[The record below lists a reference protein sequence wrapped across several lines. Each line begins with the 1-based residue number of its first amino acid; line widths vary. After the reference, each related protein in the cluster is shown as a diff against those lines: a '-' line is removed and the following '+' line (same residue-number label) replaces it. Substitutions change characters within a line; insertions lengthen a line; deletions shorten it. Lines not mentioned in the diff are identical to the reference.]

1 MPARAWKAAAFWTA
15 LSGLSVKDGKMKS
28 MVYCEIWSI
37 LKTSHGNAILI
48 KPKNMDMAVP
58 IFIGTLEMQSI
69 LIGKEGLSLSRP
81 HTHDLFLNML
91 EQVNLTVKR
100 VEVYEL
106 KDDVFHAR
114 LVITGGEYTSEKP
127 LILDSRPSDAFA
139 IATRKKCPIFMASSV
154 VEQTGVPLDYFISD
168 LEEDFEDRHSSLK
181 KQLEQAVAEEEYE
194 QAAEI
199 RDLLKMLE
207 NDTE

>member
-1 MPARAWKAAAFWTA
+1 LKTMY
-15 LSGLSVKDGKMKS
+15 LS
-28 MVYCEIWSI
+28 EIWSI
-37 LKTSHGNAILI
+37 LKTSHGNAILL
-48 KPKNMDMAVP
+48 KPKDKEVAVP

-69 LIGKEGLSLSRP
+69 LMGKEGVSLSRP

-91 EQVNLTVKR
+91 AHVNLLVKK

-114 LVITGGEYTSEKP
+114 LVITGGEYTKENP

-139 IATRKKCPIFMASSV
+139 IAARKKCPIYLASSII
-154 VEQTGVPLDYFISD
+154 EQTGVPLSFFIND
-168 LEEDFEDRHSSLK
+168 LEEDTEDKYRSLK
-181 KQLEQAVAEEEYE
+181 EQLEQAVAEEEYE

-207 NDTE
+207 NDSDD

>member
-1 MPARAWKAAAFWTA
+1 VKA
-15 LSGLSVKDGKMKS
+15 
-28 MVYCEIWSI
+28 MVISEIWSI
-37 LKTSHGNAILI
+37 LKTSHGNAILL
-48 KPKNMDMAVP
+48 KPKDAEIAVP

-69 LIGKEGLSLSRP
+69 LIGKEGMSLSRP

-91 EQVNLTVKR
+91 SNVNLSIKK

-114 LVITGGEYTSEKP
+114 LVITGGEYTKEKP

-139 IATRKKCPIFMASSV
+139 IATRKKCPIYMASSII
-154 VEQTGVPLDYFISD
+154 EQTGVPLTFFIND
-168 LEEDFEDRHSSLK
+168 LEETADDQYRSLK
-181 KQLEQAVAEEEYE
+181 EQLEQAVAEEEYE

-199 RDLLKMLE
+199 RDLLNMLE
-207 NDTE
+207 NEADIA

>member
-1 MPARAWKAAAFWTA
+1 
-15 LSGLSVKDGKMKS
+15 MKNMLYS
-28 MVYCEIWSI
+28 EIWSI

-48 KPKNMDMAVP
+48 KPKTMDIAVP

-91 EQVNLTVKR
+91 EQVNLTVKK

-127 LILDSRPSDAFA
+127 LVLDSRPSDAFA
-139 IATRKKCPIFMASSV
+139 IATRKKCPIFLASSV

-168 LEEDFEDRHSSLK
+168 LEEDFDDRHSSLK

>member
-1 MPARAWKAAAFWTA
+1 
-15 LSGLSVKDGKMKS
+15 VKG
-28 MVYCEIWSI
+28 MVISEIWSI
-37 LKTSHGNAILI
+37 VKTEHGNAVLL
-48 KPKNMDMAVP
+48 KPRNMEKAVP

-69 LIGKEGLSLSRP
+69 LIGKEGMKLPRP

-91 EQVNLTVKR
+91 ANVNLSVR
-100 VEVYEL
+100 RIEIYEI

-114 LVITGGEYTSEKP
+114 LVITGGEFTNEKP
-127 LILDSRPSDAFA
+127 LILESRPSDALA
-139 IATRKKCPIFMASSV
+139 IVTRKKCPVFVASSV
-154 VEQTGVPLDYFISD
+154 IESTGIPLDFFISE
-168 LEEDFEDRHSSLK
+168 LEEETDKYSSIR

-207 NDTE
+207 SNTDI

>member
-1 MPARAWKAAAFWTA
+1 
-15 LSGLSVKDGKMKS
+15 LKS
-28 MVYCEIWSI
+28 MYLSEIWSI
-37 LKTSHGNAILI
+37 LKTSHGNAILL
-48 KPKNMDMAVP
+48 KPKDKEIAVP

-69 LIGKEGLSLSRP
+69 LIGKEGVSLSRP

-91 EQVNLTVKR
+91 AHVNLLVKK

-114 LVITGGEYTSEKP
+114 LIITGGEYTKENP

-139 IATRKKCPIFMASSV
+139 IAARKKCPIYLASSII
-154 VEQTGVPLDYFISD
+154 EQTGVPLSFFIND
-168 LEEDFEDRHSSLK
+168 IEEETEDKYRSLK
-181 KQLEQAVAEEEYE
+181 EQLEQAVAEEEYE

-207 NDTE
+207 NDADD

>member
-1 MPARAWKAAAFWTA
+1 M
-15 LSGLSVKDGKMKS
+15 KDMHIS
-28 MVYCEIWSI
+28 EIWSI
-37 LKTSHGNAILI
+37 LKTSHGNALLLR
-48 KPKNMDMAVP
+48 PKDMDVAVP
-58 IFIGTLEMQSI
+58 IFIGNLEMQSI
-69 LIGKEGLSLSRP
+69 LIGKEGMKLSRP

-91 EQVNLTVKR
+91 SHVNLSIRK

-114 LVITGGEYTSEKP
+114 LIITGGEYTAEKP

-139 IATRKKCPIFMASSV
+139 IAARKKCPIYIASSV
-154 VEQTGVPLDYFISD
+154 IEQTGVPLSFFVN
-168 LEEDFEDRHSSLK
+168 DFEENPDNDRHRSLRE
-181 KQLEQAVAEEEYE
+181 QLEQAVAEEEYE

-207 NDTE
+207 NDPDSPLQDS

>member
-1 MPARAWKAAAFWTA
+1 
-15 LSGLSVKDGKMKS
+15 LKS
-28 MVYCEIWSI
+28 MYLSEIWSI
-37 LKTSHGNAILI
+37 LKTSHGNALLL
-48 KPKNMDMAVP
+48 KPKDKDVAVP

-69 LIGKEGLSLSRP
+69 LIGKEGVSLSRP

-91 EQVNLTVKR
+91 AHVNLLVKK

-114 LVITGGEYTSEKP
+114 LIITGGEYTKENP

-139 IATRKKCPIFMASSV
+139 IATRKKCPIYMASSII
-154 VEQTGVPLDYFISD
+154 EQTGVPLSFFIND
-168 LEEDFEDRHSSLK
+168 IEEDTDDKYRSLK
-181 KQLEQAVAEEEYE
+181 EQLEQAVAEEEYE

-207 NDTE
+207 SDVDD

>member
-1 MPARAWKAAAFWTA
+1 MY
-15 LSGLSVKDGKMKS
+15 LS
-28 MVYCEIWSI
+28 EIWSV
-37 LKTSHGNAILI
+37 LKTSHGNAILL
-48 KPKNMDMAVP
+48 KPKDKEVAVP

-69 LIGKEGLSLSRP
+69 LLGKEGVSLSRP

-91 EQVNLTVKR
+91 AHVNLLVKK

-114 LVITGGEYTSEKP
+114 LIITGGEYTKEKP

-139 IATRKKCPIFMASSV
+139 IAARKKCPIYLASSII
-154 VEQTGVPLDYFISD
+154 EQTGVPLSFFVND
-168 LEEDFEDRHSSLK
+168 LEEDTDDKYRSLK
-181 KQLEQAVAEEEYE
+181 EQLEQAVAEEEYE

-207 NDTE
+207 NDAAD

>member
-1 MPARAWKAAAFWTA
+1 MY
-15 LSGLSVKDGKMKS
+15 LS
-28 MVYCEIWSI
+28 EIWSI
-37 LKTSHGNAILI
+37 LKTSHGNAILL
-48 KPKNMDMAVP
+48 KPKDRDVAVP

-69 LIGKEGLSLSRP
+69 LIGKEGVSLSRP

-91 EQVNLTVKR
+91 AHVNLLVKK

-114 LVITGGEYTSEKP
+114 LIITGGEYTKENP

-139 IATRKKCPIFMASSV
+139 IATRKKCPIYLSSSII
-154 VEQTGVPLDYFISD
+154 EETGVPLSFFIND
-168 LEEDFEDRHSSLK
+168 LEEDTEDKYRSLK
-181 KQLEQAVAEEEYE
+181 EQLEQAVAEEEYE

-207 NDTE
+207 SDADD

>member
-1 MPARAWKAAAFWTA
+1 LKTMF
-15 LSGLSVKDGKMKS
+15 LSD
-28 MVYCEIWSI
+28 IWSV
-37 LKTSHGNAILI
+37 LKTSHGNALLL
-48 KPKNMDMAVP
+48 KPKDKDIAVP

-69 LIGKEGLSLSRP
+69 LMGKEGVSMSRP

-91 EQVNLTVKR
+91 ANVNLAVKK

-114 LVITGGEYTSEKP
+114 LVITGGEYTKEKP

-139 IATRKKCPIFMASSV
+139 IATRKKCPIYLASSII
-154 VEQTGVPLDYFISD
+154 EQTGVPLSFFIND
-168 LEEDFEDRHSSLK
+168 LEEDTDDKYRSLK
-181 KQLEQAVAEEEYE
+181 EQLEQAVAEEEYE

-199 RDLLKMLE
+199 RDLLRMLE
-207 NDTE
+207 NDASV